1 MICIYIHPIA
11 NIADLY
17 TKRPE
22 TQGASIRAKESLG
35 SWKSEDAQ
43 TRVPQVVYT
52 QCREYILLLYIT
64 PIIYT
69 HERVAVLPIQ
79 RRSTSSSGKSDNV
92 HTHAYPIPNGMPAGK
107 KGIRKCSLNKN
118 LMICA
123 HHSNQE

>member
-1 MICIYIHPIA
+1 MHVICIYIHPIA

-43 TRVPQVVYT
+43 TRVPQGVHIRSIY
-52 QCREYILLLYIT
+52 YSYK
-64 PIIYT
+64 IYT

-79 RRSTSSSGKSDNV
+79 RRSTSSSGKSDNA

-107 KGIRKCSLNKN
+107 KGIRKCSLSKN
-118 LMICA
+118 LMTCA